1 MRTRKVS
8 VYVFSYPEDF
18 NSTLS
23 YKRLL
28 EIHEVAEFSDKF
40 LSSQSLETIL
50 REYIDKVD
58 VYASFIDEIRWYR
71 IVVRDSERRIIYI
84 YQA

>member
-1 MRTRKVS
+1 MRTRKVT
-8 VYVFSYPEDF
+8 VLVFSYPEDF

-28 EIHEVAEFSDKF
+28 EIHEVVEFSDKF
-40 LSSQSLETIL
+40 LSCQSLETIL

-58 VYASFIDEIRWYR
+58 VYASFIDELRWYR
-71 IVVRDSERRIIYI
+71 IIVRDSDSRISKIFK
-84 YQA
+84 A

>member
-1 MRTRKVS
+1 MRTRKVT
-8 VYVFSYPEDF
+8 VLVFSYPEDF

-71 IVVRDSERRIIYI
+71 IVVRDSELRISYI
-84 YQA
+84 YKA

>member
-1 MRTRKVS
+1 MRTRKVT
-8 VYVFSYPEDF
+8 VLVFSYPEDF

-40 LSSQSLETIL
+40 LSSKSLEYIL

-58 VYASFIDEIRWYR
+58 VYASFVEDIRWYR
-71 IVVRDSERRIIYI
+71 IVVRDSEHRISHLYK
-84 YQA
+84 A

>member
-1 MRTRKVS
+1 MCTRKVT
-8 VYVFSYPEDF
+8 VLVFSYPEDF

-40 LSSQSLETIL
+40 LSSHSLETIL

-58 VYASFIDEIRWYR
+58 VYASFIDELRWYR
-71 IVVRDSERRIIYI
+71 IVVRDSERRISYI
-84 YQA
+84 YKA